1 MRPVLQL
8 AIFLASA
15 TLTASSFAG
24 DSAHWAYSGH
34 SGPEHWGELEPQF
47 GMCAQGKNQS
57 PVDLQAPVKAEL
69 PPLSF
74 AYTLETREILNN
86 GHTVQINFATGSK
99 LAVAG
104 RQFELKQVH
113 FHTPSENRIEGKAFA
128 GEAHFVHADAA
139 GNLAV
144 VAVMLDEGKANPA
157 LAQLLDRAPTEAGE
171 HRALD
176 AGRALA
182 ALLPAQKDYFEYS
195 GSLTTPPCSEGV
207 LWLVMKQ
214 PISISTA
221 ELETLTRAMHGPN
234 NRPVQQLNARL
245 VLN

>member
-1 MRPVLQL
+1 MRPVLHV
-8 AIFLASA
+8 AFFASFTLASSA
-15 TLTASSFAG
+15 FAS
-24 DSAHWAYSGH
+24 DSAHWTYSGH
-34 SGPEHWGELEPQF
+34 SGPEHWGELESRF

-57 PVDLQAPVKAEL
+57 PVDLHAPVKAEL

-74 AYTLETREILNN
+74 AYQLETREILNN
-86 GHTVQINFATGSK
+86 GHTVQVNFAPGSK
-99 LAVAG
+99 LAIES

-113 FHTPSENRIEGKAFA
+113 FHTPSENRIEGMTFA

-144 VAVMLDEGKANPA
+144 VAVMLDEGNSNPA
-157 LAQLLDRAPTEAGE
+157 LAQLLRGAPTEAGE
-171 HRALD
+171 RRALD
-176 AGRALA
+176 AGRTLA

-214 PISISTA
+214 PMSISPT
-221 ELETLTRAMHGPN
+221 ELETLTHAMHGPN
-234 NRPVQQLNARL
+234 NRPVQQLNAR
-245 VLN
+245 VILN